1 VATLTVATELERRS
15 VDGLRNAGISRCQV
29 FVNEANE
36 PALAFWEEL
45 GAVRRPDLQ
54 VLSIDLN

>member
-1 VATLTVATELERRS
+1 
-15 VDGLRNAGISRCQV
+15 
-29 FVNEANE
+29 VNEANE